1 MLFGQVNRLF
11 AQTHIVHRLLQFSR
25 AEQYSTALVQLR
37 NKKLLKVSGKDA
49 SDFLQGLVTND
60 MGHFEDGARCM
71 YAMFLNNKGRVLYDS
86 LIYKWDDDS
95 FLLECERSVYTLL
108 LRHLSLYKLKRNVL
122 FDDASAGYDVWT
134 LISPVNN
141 PLPEITFDAKSHINL
156 FTDPRLKELGC
167 RLITLNSL
175 SGANLV
181 ELFGKEV
188 LLKDE
193 DVYRYARYKLG
204 VGEGPEELPPGACFP
219 LEVNCD
225 YLHGV
230 SFHKGCYIGQ
240 ELTARIHHT
249 GVVRKRIMPLRF
261 IEVIDVLENVDKDEA
276 ILPTKSSS
284 PKIGVL
290 RGYVHDCGIGLL
302 RIKDAIEAHTVKM
315 NNYTAEVIKPSWW
328 PVEAPKEK
336 INITKAE

>member
-11 AQTHIVHRLLQFSR
+11 AQTHIVHRLLKYSCSKH
-25 AEQYSTALVQLR
+25 YSTALIQLR

-60 MGHFEDGARCM
+60 MGHFDDGARCM

-95 FLLECERSVYTLL
+95 FLLECERSVYNSLI
-108 LRHLSLYKLKRNVL
+108 RHLSLYKLKRNVL
-122 FDDASAGYDVWT
+122 FDDASTDYDVWT
-134 LISPVNN
+134 LISPGNTQ
-141 PLPEITFDAKSHINL
+141 LPEITFDPKSQINL
-156 FTDPRLKELGC
+156 FTDPRLNELGC

-175 SGANLV
+175 NGSSLI
-181 ELFGKEV
+181 ELFGKDI

-193 DVYRYARYKLG
+193 DVYRYVRYKLG

-240 ELTARIHHT
+240 ELTARVYHT

-261 IEVIDVLENVDKDEA
+261 IEVIDVLENVGKDEV
-276 ILPTKSSS
+276 ILPAKDSK

-290 RGYVHDCGIGLL
+290 RGYVHDFGIGLL
-302 RIKDAIEAHTVKM
+302 RIKEAIQAGSVKM
-315 NNYTAEVIKPSWW
+315 NNYTAEVIKPAWW
-328 PVEAPKEK
+328 PIEAPKEK
-336 INITKAE
+336 INLTKAE